1 MKSSLKWMQ
10 DYVHVDM
17 TQDPQKF
24 ANTLT
29 IAGIPVE
36 QVEHW
41 GDEIKKVVTG
51 KILKIDKHP
60 DADKLV
66 ICQIDTGE
74 EQLQIV
80 TGASNVREGQIVP
93 VAVHGAHL
101 PGGVKIKKSKLRGV
115 PSSGMLC
122 SAHELGFDD
131 SVLLQEEREGIWIL
145 PPDTPVG
152 VDAADYLDARDIVY
166 EYELTPNRG
175 DCFSMVGLSREFAV
189 LSGQEAKYPEIS
201 VDECGGSISGKV
213 QVSIEDEDLCS
224 RYAAR
229 LLTNVKIDKSPLWMQ
244 QRLRKSGIRPINNV
258 VDVTN
263 YVMIELGIPLHAYD
277 YEKVADHHLIARR
290 AKTGE
295 MIKTLDDTDRKLTDN
310 MLVIA
315 DAAKPCCIAGIMG
328 GMNSEVT
335 ADTKTVILECASF
348 KGSNIRHTGRTL
360 GLRSEAS
367 GRFERGLDAESCIH
381 SLDRCA
387 QLLQQ
392 MGACD
397 VAQGIV
403 DVYPHPQQTTTITF
417 TAAQINTFLGTDIT
431 EDAMVSILK
440 TLQFGIQKDG
450 DTLTA
455 VVPSYRGDCTEMP
468 DIAEEVARIY
478 GYENIPSTRPW
489 SNISKGESGYR
500 HEIGEKI
507 SSILSGSGLNET
519 VTFSFMNTGSLKN
532 LLFPETDPLYQAVPI
547 LNPITEEFPLMR
559 TTLIPSL
566 MDALARNQAVKNP
579 SVGIYEIAP
588 VYIPKGLP
596 ITELPDQEYHVAG
609 LLYGQRTTAQWPV
622 KVENYDFYDVK
633 GIVEAVLEGLG
644 IHADIEASSY
654 APLHPGKAAQ
664 YVKDGKVICR
674 FGEVHPKA
682 VDNYDVTGPVYI
694 FEMNLKDILPMVNLI
709 PDYHKVAKFPAISRD
724 LAFLA
729 PLDTKNADIVSVIRE
744 DGGTY
749 LEEAHLF
756 DMYQG
761 KQVPRGY
768 KSLAYSLIFRSEDGT
783 LTDGDIE
790 DAINTIIKDLK
801 EKCNCELR

>member
-10 DYVHVDM
+10 DYVYVDM

-24 ANTLT
+24 ADTLT

-489 SNISKGESGYR
+489 SNISKGKSGYR